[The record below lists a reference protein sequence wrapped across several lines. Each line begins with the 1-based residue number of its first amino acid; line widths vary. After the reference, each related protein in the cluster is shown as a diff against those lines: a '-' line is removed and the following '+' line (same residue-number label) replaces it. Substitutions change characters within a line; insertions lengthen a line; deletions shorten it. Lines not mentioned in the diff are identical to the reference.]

1 MKENLDVDK
10 NKSPELHE
18 VAINWQW
25 IIPNEHFYSQVK
37 SVNPNV
43 FIGMDVVKVSNVTT
57 YYNEM
62 IGFRAEETSNNR

>member
-18 VAINWQW
+18 AAINSRWNA
-25 IIPNEHFYSQVK
+25 PNDHFHSQVK
-37 SVNPNV
+37 SINPNV
-43 FIGMDVVKVSNVTT
+43 FIGMDVVKVSIITT

-62 IGFRAEETSNNR
+62 IEFPAAETSNNR